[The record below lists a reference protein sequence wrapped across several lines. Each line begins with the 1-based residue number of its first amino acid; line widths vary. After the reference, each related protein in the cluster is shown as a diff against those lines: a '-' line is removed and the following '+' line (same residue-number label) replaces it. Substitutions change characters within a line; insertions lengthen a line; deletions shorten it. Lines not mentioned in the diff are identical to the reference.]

1 MCDVRWV
8 MATHFEQVP
17 LEKIKHIIQT
27 GDQRNGQNIKLP
39 AAQNH
44 KNHKPLRKS
53 RKRNQA
59 VKE

>member
-1 MCDVRWV
+1 MT
-8 MATHFEQVP
+8 THFEQVP
-17 LEKIKHIIQT
+17 LEKIKHILQT